1 MQLSKTENK
10 VYETLKNAGFVLFTV
25 KDMCQMLSMKKT
37 KAYNLIKALK
47 KKGVIKK
54 WGAYFSFFD
63 ADDFV
68 IGSLLHF
75 PSYLSLW
82 SALQYYGLSDQMPK
96 KIFLITTKYRKPI
109 GNFVYVTV
117 ASHRYFGYKKVGN
130 ITIAER
136 EKAIVDGLFFPRYCG
151 GLDEVYRS
159 IRSGW
164 KDINKKKLVSYAH
177 QMRSKGVMKRVRYV
191 LECYGEKEK

>member
-1 MQLSKTENK
+1 MQLSKTEDK
-10 VYETLKNAGFVLFTV
+10 VYETLKNAGVVLFTV
-25 KDMCQMLSMKKT
+25 KDMCQILSMKKT

-54 WGAYFSFFD
+54 WGAYFSFSD
-63 ADDFV
+63 ADDFM
-68 IGSLLHF
+68 IGTLLHF

-109 GNFVYVTV
+109 DNFVYVTV
-117 ASHRYFGYKKVGN
+117 ASYRYFGYKKIGSL
-130 ITIAER
+130 TIAEK

-151 GLDEVYRS
+151 GIDEVYKS
-159 IRSGW
+159 IKNGW
-164 KDINKKKLVSYAH
+164 KDIDKKKLLSYAR
-177 QMRSKGVMKRVRYV
+177 QMRSKGVMKRIQYV

>member
-10 VYETLKNAGFVLFTV
+10 VYETLRNAGFALFTV
-25 KDMCQMLSMKKT
+25 NNVCQILSMKKT

-47 KKGVIKK
+47 KKECIKK
-54 WGAYFSFFD
+54 WGAQFSFVD

-96 KIFLITTKYRKPI
+96 KIFLITTRYRKPI

-117 ASHRYFGYKKVGN
+117 ASHRYFGYQKVGN
-130 ITIAER
+130 ITIAEK
-136 EKAIVDGLFFPRYCG
+136 EKAIVDALYFPKYCG
-151 GLDEVYRS
+151 GLNEIYKC
-159 IRSGW
+159 IKNGW
-164 KDINKKKLVSYAH
+164 KEIDKKKLLFYAH
-177 QMRSKGVMKRVRYV
+177 QMKSKTVMKRLKYV
-191 LECYGEKEK
+191 IRQCEEK

>member
-1 MQLSKTENK
+1 MQLSKTENN
-10 VYETLKNAGFVLFTV
+10 VYETLRNVGFVLFTV
-25 KDMCQMLSMKKT
+25 NNVCQILSISKT

-54 WGAYFSFFD
+54 WGEHFSFSD

-68 IGSLLHF
+68 IGSLIHF

-117 ASHRYFGYKKVGN
+117 ASHRYFGYTKIGN
-130 ITIAER
+130 ITIAEK
-136 EKAIVDGLFFPRYCG
+136 EKAIVDALYFPRYCG
-151 GLDEVYRS
+151 GIDEVYKS
-159 IRSGW
+159 IKNGW
-164 KDINKKKLVSYAH
+164 KDIDKKKLVFYAH
-177 QMRSKGVMKRVRYV
+177 QMRSKIVMKRVQYI
-191 LECYGEKEK
+191 LEHCGEEQ

>member
-1 MQLSKTENK
+1 MQLSKTENS

-25 KDMCQMLSMKKT
+25 KNICQMISMEKI
-37 KAYNLIKALK
+37 KAYNLLKALK

-54 WGAYFSFFD
+54 FGAYFSFSD
-63 ADDFV
+63 ADEFV
-68 IGSLLHF
+68 IGPLLHL

-117 ASHRYFGYKKVGN
+117 ASQRYFGYKKIGN
-130 ITIAER
+130 LTIAEK
-136 EKAIVDGLFFPRYCG
+136 EKAIVDGLFFPKYCG
-151 GLDEVYRS
+151 GLDEVYKC
-159 IRSGW
+159 IKNGG
-164 KDINKKKLVSYAH
+164 KEIDKKKLIFYAR
-177 QMRSKGVMKRVRYV
+177 QMKSKIVMKRLYYI
-191 LECYGEKEK
+191 LNSSGEK